1 MGWKFVS
8 SQKLRIAQ
16 FTHYTVLVAADTYK
30 QQCLYLL
37 SSTQFY
43 AILDL
48 ACILQSCNMLLC

>member
-43 AILDL
+43 AIL
-48 ACILQSCNMLLC
+48 ACILQSCNMFLY